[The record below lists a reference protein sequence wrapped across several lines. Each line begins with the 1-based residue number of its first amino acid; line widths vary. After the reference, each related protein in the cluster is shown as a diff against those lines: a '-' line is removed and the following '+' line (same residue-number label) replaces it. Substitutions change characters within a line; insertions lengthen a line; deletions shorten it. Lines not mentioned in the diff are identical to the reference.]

1 MTACVNKHTKRVAAV
16 VTASLVGALSL
27 GVAPVAA
34 MATDSVD
41 MLEASSVWDGIEFKW
56 NVEQTDGE
64 YIVQSGDQFALA
76 GATDPFGSPVSVS
89 DVTVVYFQDSS
100 TGKKGVLGSGE
111 LVWNTTPSA
120 PGKYYAIVLNGK
132 YDASKW
138 NNGTSADSD
147 IASDIASMDPKY
159 TPFSV
164 QAMSLEGSFAY
175 QGDNVKDTT
184 FQYTGFDFSDG
195 AGDDDVNFAD
205 AKGNPLSTDDVNI
218 VIRGPKGTSTIK
230 EAGTYTATLTP
241 KTNKYSGSA
250 TVTFKVRPIDL
261 ENDDITI
268 DPIQAGQGA
277 LNGIGSGANLIDTAT
292 GVNVYVNGDL
302 LADGV
307 LSCRLAS
314 AVNQND
320 DDNTANFAD
329 TWWGRLTFSVT
340 AGNPSDDVNFTDPG
354 ASTTAKTVFVGKVL
368 AANTD
373 VNYLY
378 DGKKFSTA
386 DGLEFETSKGE
397 SFDPSKISA
406 YKLVNGKESVKTT
419 VSVYKDGEKVTS
431 YDEPGVYNV
440 RVDIQIPDDLSYAGS
455 ASFQVTVISKRFSS
469 QPKAYVSVDGKDVNV
484 AKPEYDGKA
493 VVPVVAVKDGSTTLT
508 EGEDYTVTYKDA
520 DGNAVEE
527 IVEPGKYT
535 GTVDFGTAYYW
546 AADGETAIEVDPV
559 TFEFE
564 VTKAQLRSAKADK
577 DVYAYTGDAVTPV
590 FTAYNEGDLEG
601 LSIEIDPAVTGV
613 SYYECELSRWT
624 GEPYKGKD
632 GKYVTK
638 DGALKASELTDEGYY
653 VADVTAPANDAHFEG
668 TIQSEPFQISEYAKF
683 SDVDASAWYADAVYN
698 AADLG
703 YMTGISGTDL
713 FMPMADITRAELAK
727 VFGNMAGKAFSPIYT
742 PTKFG
747 DVDPLA
753 WYAGAVAWADEAGI
767 VTGYDDVTFGP
778 ADKATREQV
787 AVMLYRYAKGQGKDV
802 TVEDADATLAAYK
815 DGDQVSDWARTA
827 MAWAVENGV
836 FGQGTDELWAKQNIQ
851 RAAVAT
857 IAVRFQPEALPE
869 A

>member
-64 YIVQSGDQFALA
+64 YIVQSDDQFALV
-76 GATDPFGSPVSVS
+76 GATDPFGNPVSVS

-100 TGKKGVLGSGE
+100 TGKKGVLDSGE

-132 YDASKW
+132 YDASRW
-138 NNGTSADSD
+138 NNGTSANSD

-175 QGDNVKDTT
+175 QGDNVNDTT
-184 FQYTGFDFSDG
+184 FQYTGYSFNDG
-195 AGDDDVNFAD
+195 RDSTADVHFAD
-205 AKGNPLSTDDVNI
+205 AKGNPISTDDVDI
-218 VIRGPKGTSTIK
+218 TIK
-230 EAGTYTATLTP
+230 APDGSNTVSQAGTYTATLTS
-241 KTNKYSGSA
+241 KSDKYSGSA
-250 TVTFKVRPIDL
+250 TVTFKVRPIDI
-261 ENDDITI
+261 ENDDIVI
-268 DPIQAGQGA
+268 KPIQAG
-277 LNGIGSGANLIDTAT
+277 SGAYVPSGNDDLDQSA
-292 GVNVYVNGDL
+292 VVYVNGEETHYNVFHCAL
-302 LADGV
+302 V
-307 LSCRLAS
+307 S
-314 AVNQND
+314 AIDQAGND
-320 DDNTANFAD
+320 TTD
-329 TWWGRLTFSVT
+329 TFQDSWYATTTFSVT
-340 AGNPSDDVNFTDPG
+340 AGTTSDNDVNFVNPKATKNV
-354 ASTTAKTVFVGKVL
+354 KTVFVGNVL
-368 AANTD
+368 EEAAGE

-397 SFDPSKISA
+397 SLDPSKISA
-406 YKLVNGKESVKTT
+406 YKLADREESVKTT
-419 VSVYKDGEKVTS
+419 VSVYRDGEKVTS
-431 YDEPGVYNV
+431 YDEPGVYDV
-440 RVDIQIPDDLSYAGS
+440 YVDIKVPDDLSYAGS

-613 SYYECELSRWT
+613 TYYECELSRWT

-727 VFGNMAGKAFSPIYT
+727 VFANMAGEAFSPVYT

-747 DVDPLA
+747 NVDPLA

-787 AVMLYRYAKGQGKDV
+787 AVMLYRYAAGQGKDV

-815 DGDQVSDWARTA
+815 DADQVSDWAKEA
-827 MAWAVENGV
+827 MAWAVDNGI

-851 RAAVAT
+851 RCAVAT